1 MDGGQFDDLPDVCRR
16 EQLLVRSL
24 FLDHTDAEVERAGP
38 WLVSLA
44 QSPDAL
50 ERVFTMTLGKTAVV
64 YWNCASGEAI
74 LHRHLRTLN
83 TVRIPQWAADG
94 GEVPPP
100 DGSGQ
105 EPAAVMFRHW
115 DPRVLGVTMPVLNP
129 GQFVRILGPAA
140 EIAFLAEDYGGVRR
154 VVADPA
160 FPPDPGG
167 VLTIGSEQI
176 EALTARR
183 LTASHRRIA
192 AYLREVA
199 ASEVGTAS
207 DTALHEHVVISDR
220 VGRSLG
226 LAGEAAQSRWALLM
240 LLSQGRIASHEP
252 TRAYL
257 AQDGDSPDGHLRRL
271 FDLTIVAMG
280 EARDARGPR
289 R

>member
-1 MDGGQFDDLPDVCRR
+1 MI
-16 EQLLVRSL
+16 RS
-24 FLDHTDAEVERAGP
+24 T
-38 WLVSLA
+38 
-44 QSPDAL
+44 
-50 ERVFTMTLGKTAVV
+50 
-64 YWNCASGEAI
+64 
-74 LHRHLRTLN
+74 
-83 TVRIPQWAADG
+83 
-94 GEVPPP
+94 
-100 DGSGQ
+100 
-105 EPAAVMFRHW
+105 AAVMVRHW
-115 DPRVLGVTMPVLNP
+115 DPRVLGATMPVLNP
-129 GQFVRILGPAA
+129 GQFVRILGPAV

-167 VLTIGSEQI
+167 VLTISSEQI

-240 LLSQGRIASHEP
+240 LLSQGRITGHEP
-252 TRAYL
+252 TPGA
-257 AQDGDSPDGHLRRL
+257 GRR
-271 FDLTIVAMG
+271 
-280 EARDARGPR
+280 RGSV
-289 R
+289 